1 MNTKLNKSDYALL
14 GIFYL
19 ISATINVFDY
29 LDQDAKIIE
38 YLIDIPTYIFT
49 SLFGVLVF
57 MYFIIPR
64 YLVNQKKYL
73 QFALLGILTVL
84 IIGVIERIV
93 GFATGD
99 NNW

>member
-38 YLIDIPTYIFT
+38 YLIDIPTYIIT

-57 MYFIIPR
+57 MYFIIQVYIR
-64 YLVNQKKYL
+64 IYKKRCL
-73 QFALLGILTVL
+73 
-84 IIGVIERIV
+84 
-93 GFATGD
+93 
-99 NNW
+99 